1 MSRRYKNSPIIEAIC
16 EFQFEEN
23 SEWDLTVPGL
33 VYDRVQ
39 NEFPI
44 RRYAARVTM
53 GVQRG
58 GRIDDISF
66 KSPRDSTPTY
76 TKPSIF

>member
-23 SEWDLTVPGL
+23 SEWDLTIPGL

-44 RRYAARVTM
+44 RRHAARVTM
-53 GVQRG
+53 G
-58 GRIDDISF
+58 I
-66 KSPRDSTPTY
+66 
-76 TKPSIF
+76 